1 MSLKKCKVYN
11 DGSHYIAIRHTEGKG
26 GKRTERPPEQPIIV
40 EDEQC
45 EIDMPEI
52 QIEGVEESDE
62 VVAGDLEP
70 IEVADNSGVKGV
82 RVSTRA
88 DEFLL
93 WYRQSVG
100 MSKYKR
106 KEFIAGKLRPYFD
119 DDEALYGYIDYKMKC
134 RFRAEVSKRIRCSRR
149 AKLHGFNWFCTFT
162 YDSKK
167 LSEEEFKKKLL
178 NTLRHFANRKD
189 WKYMGTWERGGD
201 TDRLHFHAV
210 MYIPR
215 DKMSGNV
222 EKKREYDVK
231 QKKMVEYTEN
241 SFFKDRFGR
250 NTFDEID
257 GNELTISKA
266 LDYILKYIEKD
277 GGRIIC
283 SKGLHTFIETDIK
296 SEDIITN
303 LREGD
308 YSKFILFDNFKVYKD
323 GEKLG
328 VISPDVLANAKT
340 VN

>member
-1 MSLKKCKVYN
+1 
-11 DGSHYIAIRHTEGKG
+11 
-26 GKRTERPPEQPIIV
+26 
-40 EDEQC
+40 
-45 EIDMPEI
+45 
-52 QIEGVEESDE
+52 
-62 VVAGDLEP
+62 
-70 IEVADNSGVKGV
+70 
-82 RVSTRA
+82 
-88 DEFLL
+88 
-93 WYRQSVG
+93 
-100 MSKYKR
+100 
-106 KEFIAGKLRPYFD
+106 
-119 DDEALYGYIDYKMKC
+119 
-134 RFRAEVSKRIRCSRR
+134 
-149 AKLHGFNWFCTFT
+149 LHGFNWFCTFT

-210 MYIPR
+210 MYIPE

-283 SKGLHTFIETDIK
+283 SKGLHTFIETDIE

-328 VISPDVLANAKT
+328 AISPDVLASAKT

>member
-1 MSLKKCKVYN
+1 
-11 DGSHYIAIRHTEGKG
+11 
-26 GKRTERPPEQPIIV
+26 
-40 EDEQC
+40 
-45 EIDMPEI
+45 
-52 QIEGVEESDE
+52 
-62 VVAGDLEP
+62 
-70 IEVADNSGVKGV
+70 
-82 RVSTRA
+82 
-88 DEFLL
+88 
-93 WYRQSVG
+93 
-100 MSKYKR
+100 
-106 KEFIAGKLRPYFD
+106 
-119 DDEALYGYIDYKMKC
+119 
-134 RFRAEVSKRIRCSRR
+134 
-149 AKLHGFNWFCTFT
+149 LHGFNWFCTFT

-210 MYIPR
+210 MYIPE

-283 SKGLHTFIETDIK
+283 SKGLHTFIETDIE

>member
-1 MSLKKCKVYN
+1 
-11 DGSHYIAIRHTEGKG
+11 
-26 GKRTERPPEQPIIV
+26 
-40 EDEQC
+40 
-45 EIDMPEI
+45 
-52 QIEGVEESDE
+52 
-62 VVAGDLEP
+62 
-70 IEVADNSGVKGV
+70 
-82 RVSTRA
+82 
-88 DEFLL
+88 
-93 WYRQSVG
+93 
-100 MSKYKR
+100 
-106 KEFIAGKLRPYFD
+106 
-119 DDEALYGYIDYKMKC
+119 
-134 RFRAEVSKRIRCSRR
+134 
-149 AKLHGFNWFCTFT
+149 
-162 YDSKK
+162 
-167 LSEEEFKKKLL
+167 
-178 NTLRHFANRKD
+178 
-189 WKYMGTWERGGD
+189 
-201 TDRLHFHAV
+201 
-210 MYIPR
+210 
-215 DKMSGNV
+215 MSGNV